1 MSETIPSSMRALL
14 LNDEGYA
21 TKHSG
26 TVLEAMEPYVRPGE
40 IAVPQPQGSQ
50 VLVKVAMASVNPS
63 DVMYIKGLYGQPRIK
78 DHPAGFEGVGRVVA
92 AGDKAKGMVG
102 QRVAFV
108 AGRSGWGAWADYS
121 LVDAAAC
128 IPVIDAVRDEDAAA
142 LVVNPMT
149 ALAMFDIVRND
160 AAKAF
165 VLTGGASQLCKLMM
179 AVARDEGY
187 RPIAIV
193 RRPGQEEQLKA
204 AGAVHVL
211 NSEADDFRQR
221 LKDVMAEEKPKVML
235 DAVTGPVASRIFHAM
250 PDGARWVVYGRLD
263 ASETT
268 IPEPGQLIFLHKK
281 VEGFWLVDWMKNAG
295 EEARVRAARDVQAR
309 YADGRWRTDVTAVLK
324 LEDAMNR
331 LPEELAKPDGKV
343 FIKP

>member
-1 MSETIPSSMRALL
+1 MSEDVASTMTALL
-14 LNDEGYA
+14 LNEDGYA
-21 TKHSG
+21 SKHSG
-26 TVLEAMEPYVRPGE
+26 TVLEAMEPYVRLGE
-40 IAVPQPQGSQ
+40 IDVPVPEGSQ
-50 VLVKVAMASVNPS
+50 VLVEVALASVNPS

-78 DHPAGFEGVGRVVA
+78 DRPAGFEGVGRVVA

-108 AGRSGWGAWADYS
+108 AGRSGWGAWARYS

-149 ALAMFDIVRND
+149 ALAMFDLVRQEGE
-160 AAKAF
+160 KAF

-193 RRPGQEEQLKA
+193 RRAGQEEHLKA
-204 AGAVHVL
+204 AGATHVL
-211 NSEADDFRQR
+211 NSDDPEFRSR
-221 LKDVMAEEKPKVML
+221 LKQVMADEKPKVML
-235 DAVTGPVASRIFHAM
+235 DAVTGPVASKIFHAM

-268 IPEPGQLIFLHKK
+268 IPEPGQLIFLHKRI
-281 VEGFWLVDWMKNAG
+281 EGFWLVDWMKNAG
-295 EEARVRAARDVQAR
+295 AEARMNAAREVQAR
-309 YADGRWRTDVTAVLK
+309 YADGRWKTDVTATLK
-324 LEDAMNR
+324 LEEAVRR

-343 FIKP
+343 FISP